1 MVLYFICDLN
11 RSPLL
16 YEIKNSCTRIVTY
29 MLCSLS
35 VYLSCE
41 YTTII
46 LSHTSLCSSSVYLS
60 CECTMD
66 NFAKCQFSD
75 NACIEGVGLL
85 FLRGFKEPI
94 WPLLVPYYLI
104 ICPCL
109 FLLHSLAPQTTSNM
123 SYFILPFSSSDN
135 HASMCQC
142 EMGYGM

>member
-16 YEIKNSCTRIVTY
+16 YEIKNSCTRIVAY

-94 WPLLVPYYLI
+94 WPLLVLYNQ
-104 ICPCL
+104 ICPCT
-109 FLLHSLAPQTTSNM
+109 FLLHSLAPLLQSH
-123 SYFILPFSSSDN
+123 IKHELLHISSSDN
-135 HASMCQC
+135 NASMGQ
-142 EMGYGM
+142 